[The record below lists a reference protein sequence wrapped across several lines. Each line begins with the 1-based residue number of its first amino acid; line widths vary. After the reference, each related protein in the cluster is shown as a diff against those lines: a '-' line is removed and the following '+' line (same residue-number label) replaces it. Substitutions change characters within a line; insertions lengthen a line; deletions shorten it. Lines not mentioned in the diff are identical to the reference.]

1 LARDGDELMRAAQRL
16 PRALGQL
23 LLDEADAVSSDG
35 ERAAALSL
43 LANGSLATL

>member
-1 LARDGDELMRAAQRL
+1 MRAAQRL

-35 ERAAALSL
+35 ERASALSL